1 MRTLRVCITF
11 SFSRQFCFMDFC
23 ARFPPRKL
31 QWWSVMVGVP
41 QFIPMAFVH
50 SGRQVLLMAVVIGL
64 TGGLANAACIDIAIR
79 ACPPGLQGT
88 LMMMIAA
95 CFALSS
101 RGGDVLGSWIY
112 GLNPE
117 YGFQYCVIAITVTYA
132 LILAVIPFLPK
143 EITATADGERTPE
156 EKTLVLAETG
166 EQGHLPG
173 AG

>member
-1 MRTLRVCITF
+1 VHPVSASQTAV
-11 SFSRQFCFMDFC
+11 
-23 ARFPPRKL
+23 
-31 QWWSVMVGVP
+31 VVGDGGGAAVYSHG
-41 QFIPMAFVH
+41 VRH
-50 SGRQVLLMAVVIGL
+50 SGREALLTAVLIGL
-64 TGGLANAACIDIAIR
+64 LGGLANAACIDIAIR

-132 LILAVIPFLPK
+132 SILAVIPFVPK
-143 EITATADGERTPE
+143 EIIATADGEPNLE
-156 EKTLVLAETG
+156 EKTLVLGETDG
-166 EQGHLPG
+166 
-173 AG
+173 